1 MEEKKIL
8 AIQFGLDC
16 LQMAH
21 DFLKDEQR
29 KAILI
34 VLEENYFFIFLPTG
48 YGKSLCFRFS
58 HLLLNTIEDVRTFH
72 QYLLRSVHQL
82 YKLFHH
88 C

>member
-34 VLEENYFFIFLPTG
+34 VLEEKIFLFFCQMDMANLYVLGSPIG
-48 YGKSLCFRFS
+48 Y
-58 HLLLNTIEDVRTFH
+58 
-72 QYLLRSVHQL
+72 
-82 YKLFHH
+82 
-88 C
+88 